1 MLLGQTFPEGHTKVG
16 AENDKYTKLFLQ
28 LQTKARKGIRFLSES
43 DNFVRDRVNPF
54 IGYATLS

>member
-54 IGYATLS
+54 IR